1 MLGLSVNQRRDT
13 QRHHE
18 ADEVAS
24 DVDNAAAQR
33 VSDAI
38 FLRLLNRKLV
48 ADKNHGQHE
57 EADAAAGSAKHLTA
71 RLRICI
77 DEESQR

>member
-1 MLGLSVNQRRDT
+1 MFSVNERRDT

-24 DVDNAAAQR
+24 DVDNAAAER

-38 FLRLLNRKLV
+38 FLRLLNRKLI

-57 EADAAAGSAKHLTA
+57 EADAGTGGAEHATI
-71 RLRICI
+71 RIMVCN
-77 DEESQR
+77 DEES